1 MLTETDE
8 KNKKNSYINC
18 QLSSGSAHDP
28 RAFVIPSAG
37 YYGITYGIIVLRCA
51 MPGAGYYG
59 IAARGA
65 GITVLRCAMPGAGYY
80 GIAARDARRRA
91 LRMRNVKALHFQST
105 EEFRKDKK
113 QSNNTKFQVTGTD
126 KENGRRNR

>member
-1 MLTETDE
+1 
-8 KNKKNSYINC
+8 
-18 QLSSGSAHDP
+18 
-28 RAFVIPSAG
+28 
-37 YYGITYGIIVLRCA
+37 

-80 GIAARDARRRA
+80 GIAARDARCRA
-91 LRMRNVKALHFQST
+91 LRMRNVKALHFQSK
-105 EEFRKDKK
+105 EEYTKNKK
-113 QSNNTKFQVTGTD
+113 QSNNTKFQVTGTA

>member
-1 MLTETDE
+1 
-8 KNKKNSYINC
+8 
-18 QLSSGSAHDP
+18 
-28 RAFVIPSAG
+28 
-37 YYGITYGIIVLRCA
+37 

-80 GIAARDARRRA
+80 GIVARDARRQA
-91 LRMRNVKALHFQST
+91 LRMRNVKALHFQSKKNIQKT
-105 EEFRKDKK
+105 K
-113 QSNNTKFQVTGTD
+113 QSNNTKFQVTGTA